1 MEKKDETKIEVT
13 HNYIADTLPESNL
26 IFINKRKL
34 EGENSAV
41 GAVSKDSTL
50 SGVYCNGVQY
60 YDLNNILFIN
70 NTGLANLISLIKSLL
85 KKGVVVKFVNANK
98 MIKEKIKSFGLDKF
112 INVG

>member
-1 MEKKDETKIEVT
+1 MEKKEEAKIEAVQNQT
-13 HNYIADTLPESNL
+13 DTLPESNL

-34 EGENSAV
+34 EGENSEV
-41 GAVSKDSTL
+41 GELSKDSTL
-50 SGVYCNGVQY
+50 SGVYCKGVQY

-85 KKGVVVKFVNANK
+85 KRGVVVKFVNANK
-98 MIKEKIKSFGLDKF
+98 IIKEKIKSFGLDKF